1 MRAGGRELHLRRVRE
16 GDGGAFTCIV
26 MNSAG
31 QDTLTYTLTV
41 QGMVLLSFVW
51 SLCGR
56 CVLGCGCFVERR
68 RGRCGM

>member
-1 MRAGGRELHLRRVRE
+1 MAPSSQVRAGGRELHLRRVRE

-41 QGMVLLSFVW
+41 QGMCVVQFVLM
-51 SLCGR
+51 LCGHCR
-56 CVLGCGCFVERR
+56 LGLVLSK
-68 RGRCGM
+68 M